1 MKRFVVVLSF
11 ICFGYANAQNTNITV
26 DANLNLTCAF
36 EKVILKNPDHN
47 FETFTKDQI
56 KRDDIN
62 KLVIESK
69 SPNLLNIK
77 NLSNFFDKIELEVKI
92 SNKDVVLIQAFDDEK
107 NYSESAVLTIKTGEL
122 VHEITKNIKLEE
134 KEKILIL
141 RDKIKDLP
149 DQQKKILM
157 LYYFEELR
165 LSEIA
170 HIFGLTEGRISQI
183 LSQTLLTLKA
193 QFKT

>member
-1 MKRFVVVLSF
+1 MKKYITLF
-11 ICFGYANAQNTNITV
+11 ISLLITNFANAQNTNITI
-26 DANLNLTCAF
+26 DKNLNLTCVF

-56 KRDDIN
+56 KRDDIK

-69 SPNLLNIK
+69 SPNVLNIK
-77 NLSNFFDKIELEVKI
+77 NLSNFIDKIELDVKI

-134 KEKILIL
+134 KEK
-141 RDKIKDLP
+141 D
-149 DQQKKILM
+149 
-157 LYYFEELR
+157 
-165 LSEIA
+165 
-170 HIFGLTEGRISQI
+170 ISFYSCKNINQN
-183 LSQTLLTLKA
+183 T
-193 QFKT
+193 

>member
-1 MKRFVVVLSF
+1 MKLYLALFIFLISF
-11 ICFGYANAQNTNITV
+11 SFAKAQNTNITI
-26 DANLNLTCAF
+26 DKNLNLTCAF

-77 NLSNFFDKIELEVKI
+77 NLSNFIDKIELEVKI

-134 KEKILIL
+134 KEK
-141 RDKIKDLP
+141 D
-149 DQQKKILM
+149 
-157 LYYFEELR
+157 
-165 LSEIA
+165 
-170 HIFGLTEGRISQI
+170 ISFYSCKNINQN
-183 LSQTLLTLKA
+183 T
-193 QFKT
+193 

>member
-1 MKRFVVVLSF
+1 MKKLLIIISF
-11 ICFGYANAQNTNITV
+11 LCFSYANAQNINITV
-26 DANLNLTCAF
+26 DKNLNLVCAF

-62 KLVIESK
+62 KLVIETK
-69 SPNLLNIK
+69 SPNLLKIK

-134 KEKILIL
+134 KEKDISFYSCKNIN
-141 RDKIKDLP
+141 KD
-149 DQQKKILM
+149 
-157 LYYFEELR
+157 
-165 LSEIA
+165 
-170 HIFGLTEGRISQI
+170 T
-183 LSQTLLTLKA
+183 
-193 QFKT
+193 